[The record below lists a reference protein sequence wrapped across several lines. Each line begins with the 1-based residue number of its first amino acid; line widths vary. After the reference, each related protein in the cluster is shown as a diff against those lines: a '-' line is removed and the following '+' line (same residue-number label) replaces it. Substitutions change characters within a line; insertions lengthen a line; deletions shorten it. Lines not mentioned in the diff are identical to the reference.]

1 MDLILGI
8 EARVERISNDN
19 SKKTHYI
26 PDSGTGVCMRPL
38 LDWLDGRTNQSRI
51 PHGRYYF
58 SSRKLLLDSSGS
70 FSEQFPPAELQPQLR
85 RFGKATVLHIDGRC
99 RRSEER
105 RVGKEWRSL

>member
-38 LDWLDGRTNQSRI
+38 LDWLDGRTKQSRI
-51 PHGRYYF
+51 PDGGCYF
-58 SSRKLLLDSSGS
+58 CSRKLLLDAVGV
-70 FSEQFPPAELQPQLR
+70 FSEQFRLAELGHHLG
-85 RFGKATVLHIDGRC
+85 RFGKATVLDIDGLC
-99 RRSEER
+99 RAM
-105 RVGKEWRSL
+105 

>member
-19 SKKTHYI
+19 LKKTHYI

-70 FSEQFPPAELQPQLR
+70 FSEQFPQAELQPQLTSV
-85 RFGKATVLHIDGRC
+85 AESVVLHLEC
-99 RRSEER
+99 
-105 RVGKEWRSL
+105 VCL